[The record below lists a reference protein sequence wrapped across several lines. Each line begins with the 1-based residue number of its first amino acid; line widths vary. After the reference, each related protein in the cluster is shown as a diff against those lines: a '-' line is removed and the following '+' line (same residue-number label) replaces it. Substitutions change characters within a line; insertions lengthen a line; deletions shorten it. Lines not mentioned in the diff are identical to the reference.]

1 MKKCIQRHVVIASK
15 IKEQMLEENIW
26 DNDDEGN
33 MKFESTKK
41 KFNSA
46 IIKGLKKKEILCL
59 ADVFDITCIKTAN
72 DEIFIEYYT
81 ETDTKTCK
89 CGITTIPMFE
99 LLLTKKVTII
109 RENLKR
115 HWP

>member
-46 IIKGLKKKEILCL
+46 IIKGLKKK
-59 ADVFDITCIKTAN
+59 
-72 DEIFIEYYT
+72 
-81 ETDTKTCK
+81 
-89 CGITTIPMFE
+89 
-99 LLLTKKVTII
+99 KK
-109 RENLKR
+109 L
-115 HWP
+115 

>member
-46 IIKGLKKKEILCL
+46 IVKGLKKKKKLCL

-72 DEIFIEYYT
+72 NEIFIEYYT
-81 ETDTKTCK
+81 ETDAQ
-89 CGITTIPMFE
+89 
-99 LLLTKKVTII
+99 
-109 RENLKR
+109 N
-115 HWP
+115 